1 MRVLLDTNLLTRLAN
16 PVRREMHDLAEAAIE
31 AVGMGGHVPCLLP
44 QSIYEFWA
52 VATRPLDA
60 NGLGMSPGEA
70 REEVDSMLS
79 LFPML
84 QDERAIFFRW
94 LDLVTSH
101 EVCGKPTHDARL
113 VAAMLRHGISCLLT
127 FNTSDFDRYSEVTSI
142 HPKEV
147 IAGTAPLPPEGD
159 LAGEQV

>member
-16 PVRREMHDLAEAAIE
+16 PARRDMHDLAEAAIE
-31 AVGMGGHVPCLLP
+31 GIRIGGHVSCLLP

-60 NGLGMSPGEA
+60 NGLDMSPGEA

-79 LFPML
+79 LFPLL

-94 LDLVTSH
+94 LDLVTAH
-101 EVCGKPTHDARL
+101 EVRGKPAHDARL
-113 VAAMLRHGISCLLT
+113 VAAMLRHGLSCLLT
-127 FNTSDFDRYSEVTSI
+127 FNTSDFARYSEVTAI
-142 HPKEV
+142 HPEEA
-147 IAGTAPLPPEGD
+147 IAGTAPPLTTGES
-159 LAGEQV
+159 AGEQG